1 MVENRPMLDSCDTP
15 LLFLVSWLLF
25 KKLFLVETRSTLC
38 KLWRTAVYRLSF
50 RSTTIGSNVLH
61 DFRHLSLASPRSF
74 SSISALFLVDF
85 CSHDIRVYV
94 FRYGFRWRWRIGGMI
109 YVYRLMHCHVHESSA
124 RRSLAIDRSV
134 VLRLAFVHRT
144 LLLIGVDGRSWIV
157 IGRFGDNWLVLLL
170 VVHLFVIELYICF
183 YFISWLFVVSTLL
196 KIDDTIFCKESGRGG
211 GRGELFLKC
220 L

>member
-61 DFRHLSLASPRSF
+61 DFRHLSLASPRSS

-85 CSHDIRVYV
+85 CSHDIRTISCV
-94 FRYGFRWRWRIGGMI
+94 RGFRWWISMTMEDQWNGFIVWCAATYTSRVREEAWW
-109 YVYRLMHCHVHESSA
+109 
-124 RRSLAIDRSV
+124 IDRSV
-134 VLRLAFVHRT
+134 VLRLAFVHRR

-157 IGRFGDNWLVLLL
+157 IGRFGDNWLALP
-170 VVHLFVIELYICF
+170 VHLFVIELYICF
-183 YFISWLFVVSTLL
+183 YFISWLFVVFTLL
-196 KIDDTIFCKESGRGG
+196 KLMI
-211 GRGELFLKC
+211 
-220 L
+220 

>member
-61 DFRHLSLASPRSF
+61 DFRHLSLASPRSS

-85 CSHDIRVYV
+85 CSHDIRTISCV
-94 FRYGFRWRWRIGGMI
+94 RGFRWWISMAMEDQWNGFIVWCAATYTSRVREEAWW
-109 YVYRLMHCHVHESSA
+109 
-124 RRSLAIDRSV
+124 IDRSV
-134 VLRLAFVHRT
+134 VLRLAFVHRR

-157 IGRFGDNWLVLLL
+157 IGRFGDNWLALP
-170 VVHLFVIELYICF
+170 VHLFVIELYICF
-183 YFISWLFVVSTLL
+183 YFISWLFVVFTLL
-196 KIDDTIFCKESGRGG
+196 KLMI
-211 GRGELFLKC
+211 
-220 L
+220 